1 MAFSAGGSNGG
12 FRGRRRFGGGG
23 GAISEINVVPLVDV
37 VLVLLIIFM
46 LTAHVMD
53 YGLKVDVPKT
63 RITEQSSEDL
73 PVIIIRSDQTLYLN
87 KQKVNIHDIASQ
99 LDKRFKGKKDVFV
112 AVDKSIRWDVLAQV
126 LAELKLA
133 QVSPKMVMKPLEGKG
148 Q

>member
-1 MAFSAGGSNGG
+1 MAFSAGGSTGG
-12 FRGRRRFGGGG
+12 FRGRRRIGGNG
-23 GAISEINVVPLVDV
+23 GAMSEINVVPLVDV

-63 RITEQSSEDL
+63 RITEQTSDIL
-73 PVIIIRSDQTLYLN
+73 PVITIEADQTLHLN
-87 KQKVNIHDIASQ
+87 KEKINIHDIAAQ
-99 LDKRFKGKKDVFV
+99 LDRRFKGKKDVYV
-112 AVDKSIRWDVLAQV
+112 AVDKTIRWDVLAQV

-133 QVSPKMVMKPLEGKG
+133 QVSPKMVMKPLEKG